1 MGRAIPITALS
12 AHSRPARKGPMM
24 TCPKCSHQRTIKFG
38 VYGKQQTQRFRCRD
52 CGATFNAPI
61 NKPLDT
67 HTVSMDR
74 VVRVFQLLTEG
85 MSIRATARVTDVD
98 RNTIL
103 SLLETVGAKCQRL
116 LDERVANLKPNFVQ
130 ADEAWTFVQKKQ
142 KRLKR
147 DDPAEFGDQYVWLA
161 LDSESKL
168 IISQHVGKRDGA
180 NAYELARDLSSRI
193 AEHHR
198 FQLTTDGL
206 EGYVAAVEEHFGTD
220 IDFAQLVKLYAAPR
234 TDGPDW
240 FRPSARVTT
249 MIPTPIQGD
258 PKPER
263 ISTSHI
269 ERVNLTVRMQ
279 MRRFTRLTNGFSKKL
294 DNLKAAVAVFVA
306 FYNFCRV
313 HQSLR
318 VTPAMQAGLT
328 DHVWTLV
335 ELLTAEVKSDSCAA

>member
-1 MGRAIPITALS
+1 
-12 AHSRPARKGPMM
+12 M

-38 VYGKQQTQRFRCRD
+38 IYGKHQTQRFRCRD
-52 CGATFNAPI
+52 CGTTFNAPTH
-61 NKPLDT
+61 KPLGS
-67 HTVSMDR
+67 HTISIDR

-85 MSIRATARVTDVD
+85 MSVRATARVTGVD
-98 RNTIL
+98 RNSIL
-103 SLLETVGAKCQRL
+103 SLLITVGANCQRL
-116 LDERVANLKPNFVQ
+116 LDASVRNLRPRYVQ

-142 KRLKR
+142 KRVR
-147 DDPAEFGDQYVWLA
+147 PSDPVERGDQYVWLA

-168 IISQHVGKRDGA
+168 IISQHIGKRDSA
-180 NAYELARDLSSRI
+180 NAYKLACDLSNRI

-206 EGYVAAVEEHFGTD
+206 EGYIHAVEEHFGAD

-249 MIPTPIQGD
+249 MRPTPIQGD
-258 PKPER
+258 PKPRR

-269 ERVNLTVRMQ
+269 ERLNLTIRMQ

-294 DNLKAAVAVFVA
+294 DNLKVAVAVFVA
-306 FYNFCRV
+306 WYNFCRV
-313 HQSLR
+313 HQTLR

-328 DHVWTLV
+328 DHVWSMR
-335 ELLTAEVKSDSCAA
+335 ELLDCEVVEEQAA